1 MLFPCYSLPLISP
14 FRSSPK
20 MNVNGRNDLEID
32 FLELDDLCLA
42 VFVVTKWKFS
52 RQWCPPALAN
62 NVFRFYNIVF
72 CFESGRVLLLM
83 RVFLNSLELRLLC

>member
-1 MLFPCYSLPLISP
+1 
-14 FRSSPK
+14 
-20 MNVNGRNDLEID
+20 MNMNDRNDLEID

-83 RVFLNSLELRLLC
+83 RVFLHSRELRLLC